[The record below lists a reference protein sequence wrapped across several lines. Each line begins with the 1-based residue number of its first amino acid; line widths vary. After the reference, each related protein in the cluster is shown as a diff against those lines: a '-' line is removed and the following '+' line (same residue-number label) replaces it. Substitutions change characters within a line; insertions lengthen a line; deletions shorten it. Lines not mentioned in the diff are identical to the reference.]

1 MTRINVVVNLVI
13 QSLSLSYCVPCVWFQ
28 DLDRHVNNLMKNHKH
43 EVGIERAHHKETQKK
58 AKVLESEV
66 ELLKEKL
73 KVWFI

>member
-1 MTRINVVVNLVI
+1 M
-13 QSLSLSYCVPCVWFQ
+13 WFQ

-73 KVWFI
+73 KVWFV